1 MKVKNDHR
9 SKFSSLSSK
18 CAFIYSSVGRASH
31 RFSRR
36 SRVRIPLKLWFFQ
49 ASSFQ
54 KLENLMRWSFFTFV
68 VVVVV
73 VCCRCCCI
81 VSGCFIENKWQA
93 LTLPV
98 CLTAVVRP
106 GARPKQRKPIEV
118 SGKTQDRNSGNKRK
132 KKIHPLIKYPEYDL
146 T

>member
-1 MKVKNDHR
+1 MCGV
-9 SKFSSLSSK
+9 
-18 CAFIYSSVGRASH
+18 IYSSVGRASH
-31 RFSRR
+31 R
-36 SRVRIPLKLWFFQ
+36 SRVRIPLKPWFFQ

-81 VSGCFIENKWQA
+81 VSGCFIKNKWQA
-93 LTLPV
+93 LTLSV
-98 CLTAVVRP
+98 CLTAVVGP

-132 KKIHPLIKYPEYDL
+132 SNRPCKYKRLYIFSIFNLHFLSWYYTWNAETLQGY
-146 T
+146 